1 MLSKQIAG
9 QSLPLLPPG
18 HVPIRTF
25 LCAIPAAFSHA
36 LFGGAGL
43 VHWLSALQMGAE
55 LLFWQAKKGVF
66 WGRLENLGR
75 WFLPFAVSWAQQ
87 SRSRREKD
95 GAAPFEW
102 LQVLMF
108 KSNLC

>member
-55 LLFWQAKKGVF
+55 LLFWQAKKGVV
-66 WGRLENLGR
+66 WGTARKSGQMVSTLCRELGFAELFSKGKR
-75 WFLPFAVSWAQQ
+75 WRGAV
-87 SRSRREKD
+87 
-95 GAAPFEW
+95 
-102 LQVLMF
+102 
-108 KSNLC
+108 